1 MTVAEDRLILMDLL
15 EHFTQKEF
23 VYTNQW
29 RVGELVIWD
38 NTATLYR
45 AQYFDLSERLE
56 FRRATTSDA
65 LQTATV

>member
-29 RVGELVIWD
+29 RVGDLVIWD
-38 NTATLYR
+38 NTATLYQ

>member
-29 RVGELVIWD
+29 RVGDLVIWD
-38 NTATLYR
+38 NTATLYQ

-56 FRRATTSDA
+56 FRRATTSNA